1 MEHRNYGIDLSRIAV
16 MLMIIIMHI
25 LSYGGLL
32 EQARPFTFRY
42 WVVWGIKIACY
53 CAVNCYALISGYLMW
68 NKYPNIARLLGIWLQ
83 VVFYN
88 LVCVVVGNFQF
99 NIEPDLKSILTCFFP
114 ITSYTYWYI
123 SSYFGLMLFVPIL
136 NAALERVSS
145 YTLRSAFLIGLLM
158 IFLNRFSP
166 NDAYHLSNGYSL
178 LWLMI
183 LYLIGG
189 YFAKYR
195 SLEKIDLRKSVLLFF
210 VSISLTM
217 AWKVIF
223 EYYNS
228 FTSQSFPSDLLFSY
242 TSPTI
247 ILAGIAVFSFFSK
260 IKIPKSL
267 SKAIKS
273 IGTATLGVYIIH
285 MNPIMC
291 HNLLAPI
298 GYPLVSLH
306 TRAMVPS
313 LLCVTLAIFTVCTII
328 ELVRLWLFRI
338 TGVNRLVEKVASR
351 LAKMTVTQQ

>member
-1 MEHRNYGIDLSRIAV
+1 
-16 MLMIIIMHI
+16 
-25 LSYGGLL
+25 
-32 EQARPFTFRY
+32 
-42 WVVWGIKIACY
+42 
-53 CAVNCYALISGYLMW
+53 MW

-99 NIEPDLKSILTCFFP
+99 SIVPDLKSILTCFFP

-136 NAALERVSS
+136 NAALERVAP

-158 IFLNRFSP
+158 IFLNMFSP
-166 NDAYHLSNGYSL
+166 KDAYHLSNGYSL
-178 LWLMI
+178 LWLMV
-183 LYLIGG
+183 LYLMGG

-210 VSISLTM
+210 VSISVTM

-228 FTSQSFPSDLLFSY
+228 NTSQSFPSDLLISY

-247 ILAGIAVFSFFSK
+247 ILAGIAIFSFFSK
-260 IKIPKSL
+260 VKTPKAL

-273 IGTATLGVYIIH
+273 IGTATLGVYILH
-285 MNPIMC
+285 MNPIIRY
-291 HNLLAPI
+291 NLLAPI
-298 GYPLVSLH
+298 GYPLVSLR
-306 TRAMVPS
+306 TRAMVPA
-313 LLCVTLAIFTVCTII
+313 LLGITLAVFIVCTLI
-328 ELVRLWLFRI
+328 ELVRAWLFRVC
-338 TGVNRLVEKVASR
+338 GVNRLLEKVAGALTKIAVKQS
-351 LAKMTVTQQ
+351 